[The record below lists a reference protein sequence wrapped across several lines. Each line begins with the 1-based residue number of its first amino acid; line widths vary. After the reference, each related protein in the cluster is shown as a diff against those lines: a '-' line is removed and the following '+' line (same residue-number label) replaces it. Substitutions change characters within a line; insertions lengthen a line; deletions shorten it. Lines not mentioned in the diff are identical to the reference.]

1 MLADNIGFFPKQKRL
16 TMKPRFNAICKVA
29 LAAAIAIL
37 LADIARAADKADN
50 KPSVTAP
57 KPDDVLKQLIEGNER
72 FASGQAHS
80 PRRSPE
86 DFRAVAAGQNPVAV
100 VVACADSRVSPE
112 LLFDMGVG
120 DLFVIRVAGNVV
132 DGAGVTVK
140 GSIEYA
146 IAELNAPLVIV
157 LGHTSCGA
165 VKSAVMHIDQK
176 DSLPGAINGL
186 VELIKPAV
194 TKVQGQPGDI
204 YDNATRENVR
214 TGVDKLKTLQ
224 PILAPRVAAGSVKV
238 VGGIYDLQSGKVE
251 LLQPAAK

>member
-1 MLADNIGFFPKQKRL
+1 
-16 TMKPRFNAICKVA
+16 MKSSLHRIRVVFITGAVAISLVA
-29 LAAAIAIL
+29 SV
-37 LADIARAADKADN
+37 RAADDAVGKTSLAA
-50 KPSVTAP
+50 PSA
-57 KPDDVLKQLIEGNER
+57 DDVLKQLMDGNGR

-80 PRRSPE
+80 PRRRPE

-146 IAELNAPLVIV
+146 IAELNVPLVIV
-157 LGHTSCGA
+157 LGHTNCGA
-165 VKSAVMHIDQK
+165 VKAAVKHIDQK
-176 DSLPGAINGL
+176 DSLPGGINGL

-194 TKVQGQPGDI
+194 TKVQGEPGDI

-214 TGVDKLKTLQ
+214 IGVDKLKSLQ

-238 VGGIYDLQSGKVE
+238 VGGIYDLRSGKVE
-251 LLQPAAK
+251 LLQSAGK